1 MSVSPISTRPA
12 VGSSRPAAIRRLV
25 VLPHPDGP
33 RRAKKEPWGTVRSRS
48 STATNSPNFL
58 VIPSKR
64 RSPLV
69 SATHHLVELALER
82 LALLGGHGLELVTF
96 GHGGLVE
103 EDVGTV
109 HGRLVELGD
118 LVL

>member
-25 VLPHPDGP
+25 VLPQPDGP
-33 RRAKKEPWGTVRSRS
+33 RRAKNEPCGTVRSRS
-48 STATNSPNFL
+48 STATKSPNFL

-69 SATHHLVELALER
+69 SATHHLVELALEG
-82 LALLGGHGLELVTF
+82 LAFLRRRGLELMTAA
-96 GHGGLVE
+96 HGGVVE
-103 EDVGTV
+103 ED
-109 HGRLVELGD
+109 
-118 LVL
+118 